1 MIMKT
6 DAVRDLVTRLLDA
19 ARREGTFTESVAL
32 EVERQW
38 RMEYRGTKISVSYKP
53 LADHHAWRAAPVQD
67 YLVGKPIEEITRNH
81 GISRATLYRY
91 LKK

>member
-1 MIMKT
+1 MKV
-6 DAVRDLVTRLLDA
+6 DAVRELINRLIEA
-19 ARREGTFTESVAL
+19 AQREGTFTESVAL

-38 RMEYRGTKISVSYKP
+38 RMKYRDTEINVSYRP
-53 LADHHAWRAAPVQD
+53 LADREAQRASVVSD
-67 YLVGKPIEEITRNH
+67 YLEGKPINEVTRRN

>member
-1 MIMKT
+1 MKT
-6 DAVRDLVTRLLDA
+6 DAVRDLIQRLLEA
-19 ARREGTFTESVAL
+19 AHREGAFTESVAI

-38 RMEYRGTKISVSYKP
+38 RMQYRGTEICVSYKP
-53 LADHHAWRAAPVQD
+53 LADRRAERAAPVRD
-67 YLVGKPIEEITRNH
+67 YIDGKPIDEITRHH

>member
-1 MIMKT
+1 MKL
-6 DAVRDLVTRLLDA
+6 DAVRDLIQRLLEA
-19 ARREGTFTESVAL
+19 AHREGTFTESVAL

-38 RMEYRGTKISVSYKP
+38 RMEYRGTEISVSYKP
-53 LADHHAWRAAPVQD
+53 LSDRAAGRHQPVAD
-67 YLVGKPIEEITRNH
+67 YLDGQPIDEITRRH

>member
-1 MIMKT
+1 MKT
-6 DAVRDLVTRLLDA
+6 DAVRDLIQRLLDA
-19 ARREGTFTESVAL
+19 AHREGTFTESVAL

-38 RMEYRGTKISVSYKP
+38 RMEYRGTEISVSYKP
-53 LADHHAWRAAPVQD
+53 LADRHAGRVAPVQD
-67 YLVGKPIEEITRNH
+67 YLAGKPIDEITRHH

>member
-1 MIMKT
+1 MKV
-6 DAVRDLVTRLLDA
+6 DAVRDLITRLLEA
-19 ARREGTFTESVAL
+19 AHREGTFTESVAL

-38 RMEYRGTKISVSYKP
+38 RMEYRGTEISVSYKP
-53 LADHHAWRAAPVQD
+53 LADRQAARAAPVQD
-67 YLVGKPIEEITRNH
+67 YLDNKPVEEITRRH